1 VTVLKN
7 IVTPG
12 DEVGV
17 VEEYLEGEGVYE
29 NGNGYL
35 RSMYTGKTF
44 YDMVKRTANV
54 IPARKAKFPRSGD
67 TVIGVV
73 TMIKPDMV
81 ILDIYGKL
89 LLSGRIPVV
98 EEFSGTLTGLIP
110 INLVAH
116 EYVKDLHDYF
126 YVGDIVIAQV
136 TSSRNPFQLSTKKP
150 GYGVIYSLCPECNSP
165 LDIIDERTMKCPVC
179 GKKVK
184 KKVALIKNRDK
195 IYHKM
200 KRALAFHIY

>member
-1 VTVLKN
+1 MKN
-7 IVTPG
+7 TVTPG
-12 DEVGV
+12 DELGV

-29 NGNGYL
+29 NGSGYL

-44 YDMVKRTANV
+44 YDRVKRTANV
-54 IPARKAKFPRSGD
+54 IPARKAKFPKQGD

-89 LLSGRIPVV
+89 ILTGRTYNV
-98 EEFSGTLTGLIP
+98 EEFSGSLTGLIP

-126 YVGDIVIAQV
+126 YIGDIVIAQV
-136 TSSRNPFQLSTKKP
+136 TGSRNPFQLSTKKP
-150 GYGVIYSLCPECNSP
+150 IYGVIYSLCPKCNTP
-165 LDIIDERTMKCPVC
+165 LEIIDERTMKCPEC
-179 GKKVK
+179 GEKVK
-184 KKVALIKNRDK
+184 KKVALIKNRDQ
-195 IYHKM
+195 IYPKM
-200 KRALAFHIY
+200 KRVLSFNVY

>member
-1 VTVLKN
+1 MKS

-12 DEVGV
+12 DELGV
-17 VEEYLEGEGVYE
+17 VEEYLEGEGIYE

-35 RSMYTGKTF
+35 RSMYTGKAF

-54 IPARKAKFPRSGD
+54 IPARKAKFPRPGD

-73 TMIKPDMV
+73 TTIKPDMV
-81 ILDIYGKL
+81 ILDVYGKVI
-89 LLSGRIPVV
+89 LSGRTIIV

-116 EYVKDLHDYF
+116 EYVKDVHDYF
-126 YVGDIVIAQV
+126 YIGDIIIAQV
-136 TSSRNPFQLSTKKP
+136 TGSRNPFQLSTKKLMH
-150 GYGVIYSLCPECNSP
+150 GVVHSLCPECNTP
-165 LDIIDERTMKCPVC
+165 LDIVNERTMKCPNC
-179 GKKVK
+179 GRTVK

-200 KRALAFHIY
+200 KRILSFYIY

>member
-1 VTVLKN
+1 MKN

-12 DEVGV
+12 DELGV
-17 VEEYLEGEGVYE
+17 MEEYLEGEGVYG

-35 RSMYTGKTF
+35 RSMYTGKAF

-54 IPARKAKFPRSGD
+54 IPARKAKFPRQGD
-67 TVIGVV
+67 MVIGVV

-89 LLSGRIPVV
+89 ILTGRTYLV

-126 YVGDIVIAQV
+126 YTGDIVIAQV
-136 TSSRNPFQLSTKKP
+136 TGSRNPFQLSTKKP
-150 GYGVIYSLCPECNSP
+150 ICGVIYSLCPECNTP
-165 LDIIDERTMKCPVC
+165 LEVVDERTMKCPEC
-179 GKKVK
+179 GEKVK
-184 KKVALIKNRDK
+184 KKVALIKNRDQ
-195 IYHKM
+195 IYSRM
-200 KRALAFHIY
+200 KRVLSFYVY